1 MSNKHLRQGNNIK
14 NILKQFALEYKISE
28 LLLDYSLV
36 SYNTYYL
43 DDNASKKTIIDN
55 AKINSY
61 IDTAYNIKQEYAI
74 SIFKRQSSF

>member
-1 MSNKHLRQGNNIK
+1 MKNGYLRQGSNIK
-14 NILKQFALEYKISE
+14 DILRKFALEYKISE

-61 IDTAYNIKQEYAI
+61 IDTAYNITQEYAI
-74 SIFKRQSSF
+74 